1 MCIDAMVEVHDEA
14 ELDRALNAGANF
26 IGINNRNL
34 ATFEVNIA
42 TTELLAP
49 KVPDH
54 CTVISDS
61 GIRTSADVH
70 RVANAGEDGVLVG
83 EALMRA
89 PEPQRLLREL
99 KNAARHLAKSVPH

>member
-54 CTVISDS
+54 CTVISES
-61 GIRTSADVH
+61 GIRTAADVQ
-70 RVANAGEDGVLVG
+70 RVANAGGDGVLVG

-89 PEPQRLLREL
+89 RERRRLLRDFQ
-99 KNAARHLAKSVPH
+99 KP

>member
-1 MCIDAMVEVHDEA
+1 M
-14 ELDRALNAGANF
+14 NAGANF

-54 CTVISDS
+54 CTVISES
-61 GIRTSADVH
+61 GIRTAADVQ
-70 RVANAGEDGVLVG
+70 RVANAGVDGVLVG

-89 PEPQRLLREL
+89 PEPQRLLREPQD
-99 KNAARHLAKSVPH
+99 AARHVAKSINH